1 MDGDHPRDADYPQDS
16 YHTRIILFTSSLIRM
31 DTFLQA
37 FYGLKLTQTERPYV
51 LGGCASKKL
60 YLIKSLPS
68 KFKINL
74 VLGLKLDNIQ

>member
-1 MDGDHPRDADYPQDS
+1 
-16 YHTRIILFTSSLIRM
+16 M
-31 DTFLQA
+31 DTFPQA